1 MVEGEKTNFGYDND
15 LLGTAAAVSKIIVPS
30 KNAFSKYEQILEL
43 TRETIKTYDK
53 KNLIVLLAIGLTA
66 TVLSYDLADNGFQV
80 I

>member
-15 LLGTAAAVSKIIVPS
+15 LLGTAAEVSKIIVPS

-53 KNLIVLLAIGLTA
+53 KT
-66 TVLSYDLADNGFQV
+66 
-80 I
+80 